1 MWSVPG
7 GCASGGLRKLML
19 ATPSRFQ
26 ILLGRLYMAE
36 NMKVG
41 HNRWGKETLDD
52 FSFPDLRYAICLAF
66 VER

>member
-1 MWSVPG
+1 MQVHIID
-7 GCASGGLRKLML
+7 GLRKVM

-41 HNRWGKETLDD
+41 HNRWGKETLAD